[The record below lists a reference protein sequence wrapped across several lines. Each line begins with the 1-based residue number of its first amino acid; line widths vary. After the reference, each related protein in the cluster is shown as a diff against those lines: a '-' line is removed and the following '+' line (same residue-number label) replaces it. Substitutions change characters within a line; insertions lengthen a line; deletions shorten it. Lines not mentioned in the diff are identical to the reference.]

1 MKRESVKQQ
10 HITYNMKD
18 VYWRGTHII
27 EVVFSRWHAM
37 TRSPA
42 EGEHH
47 TTLALLRESRLGT
60 AFSAQVFC
68 TAQVIST
75 EYSSFPPSTCLLSL
89 SFAAICFR
97 RINVLVVRVLLYF
110 CITYLSLMTPTPV
123 ICFSCFKSYN
133 EQEACKISS
142 LHLRFKYTGMRG
154 LIDFFL

>member
-68 TAQVIST
+68 TAQVISI
-75 EYSSFPPSTCLLSL
+75 EHSSFPLQFVCCFCPSLLFVLAETMCLYVYYNSA
-89 SFAAICFR
+89 FASHHFPY
-97 RINVLVVRVLLYF
+97 NSHS
-110 CITYLSLMTPTPV
+110 CIL
-123 ICFSCFKSYN
+123 FSCF
-133 EQEACKISS
+133 
-142 LHLRFKYTGMRG
+142 FK
-154 LIDFFL
+154 L

>member
-27 EVVFSRWHAM
+27 EVVFSRWNAM

-42 EGEHH
+42 EGEHR

-97 RINVLVVRVLLYF
+97 RINVLVVRVLLY
-110 CITYLSLMTPTPV
+110 
-123 ICFSCFKSYN
+123 
-133 EQEACKISS
+133 
-142 LHLRFKYTGMRG
+142 YTFASHIFP
-154 LIDFFL
+154 L